1 MAAGAPA
8 KIPVTVVTG
17 FLGSGKTTLIN
28 RLLRAPG
35 LADTAVVINEFGEIG
50 LDHQLVESAREDI
63 VLLRNGCVCCSVRGD
78 LVDTLSD
85 LRARAAAGAV
95 PPFARAVVETTGL
108 ADPAPVLRTLLDDA
122 AIVGDYD
129 FAGLVATVDVLNWP
143 RQSAEHREARAQAA
157 LADRLL
163 VTKTDMANA
172 DAAARVRTALRAANP
187 HAEIVDVVRG
197 DVAPELVLGAV
208 AGVRIHPEGGHGRHH
223 HPHGPTEGVAHDEAI
238 RAFSAR
244 LAEPVN
250 WDAFADWLASLIS
263 LRGADILRAKGLV
276 NVAGLDRP
284 VAIHGVH
291 HVFHA
296 PVTLAKW
303 PDADRSTRIVII
315 ARSLDL
321 SQLESGMRTALAG
334 RASSRP

>member
-1 MAAGAPA
+1 MGAAEPD

-85 LRARAAAGAV
+85 LRARALSGAV
-95 PPFARAVVETTGL
+95 PPFARAIVETTGL
-108 ADPAPVLRTLLDDA
+108 ADPAPVLQTLLDDA
-122 AIVGDYD
+122 AVTGDYAL
-129 FAGLVATVDVLNWP
+129 AGLVATVDAVNWE

-163 VTKTDMANA
+163 LTKTDMAGRA
-172 DAAARVRTALRAANP
+172 AAARVTASLRAANP
-187 HAEIVDVVRG
+187 CADIVEAVQG
-197 DVAPELVLGAV
+197 DVAADLVLGGYGSLSIRAEEPH
-208 AGVRIHPEGGHGRHH
+208 AHHARTPAHG
-223 HPHGPTEGVAHDEAI
+223 AHDDAI
-238 RAFSAR
+238 RAFSVR
-244 LAEPVN
+244 YDRPVE
-250 WDAFADWLASLIS
+250 WDAFADWLGSLIS
-263 LRGADILRAKGLV
+263 LRGAEILRIKGIV

-284 VAIHGVH
+284 IAVHGVH
-291 HVFHA
+291 HVFHPPTA
-296 PVTLAKW
+296 LSEW
-303 PDADRSTRIVII
+303 PDADRSTRLVVITQG
-315 ARSLDL
+315 LDL
-321 SQLESGMRTALAG
+321 SGLPTAVAAALRSELSIA
-334 RASSRP
+334 R